1 MLTRKT
7 HILERMTL
15 AKMWITDWEKWE
27 WYKARAEKASLK
39 APTGIRVSDNEA
51 AKEMEKL
58 KRQSYP
64 PSNAVS
70 DWVLAVG

>member
-1 MLTRKT
+1 MLSRKMY
-7 HILERMTL
+7 ILERMPL
-15 AKMWITDWEKWE
+15 AKMWITHWERWE

-39 APTGIRVSDNEA
+39 APTGIRVSNNEA

-58 KRQSYP
+58 KRQNYP

-70 DWVLAVG
+70 DGVLAVG